1 MKKWQKTRKEEK
13 DKTVTT
19 TVVEDIVPPIIID
32 NMLVKAFLYYN
43 IDFIYLPESKDLPY
57 SLLPVPKS
65 TFHNVA
71 INEVP
76 INTVTKVT
84 KETKEKLIKFN
95 SGFKDKIV
103 SQKKRIKSF
112 SDFGYIIEGDD
123 KGIENYLID
132 EVVNELLIYTDGS
145 IIRYENFTNFKQSK
159 EKEEN
164 INKLTGKGG
173 TINSE
178 FSKLS
183 KEAFKLYNIII
194 TQINVIPLSDREK
207 LLEDSKSLNWV
218 NWMYGF
224 FLESLSGEGELY
236 KEILFYM
243 DSNFQLAKAAN
254 LVEFP
259 PKSTRDSDIITAGFL
274 MSADLASYKLLL
286 AGYLSKLTILMIA
299 FTNFLN
305 DIKTADTEE
314 LYLTQSEAI
323 KKVTAA
329 SIPGIS
335 SSKIS
340 SDDWKILITTII
352 KKVNENTNSKP
363 EWNLKAKEVS
373 SKLKLTKNKISTL
386 NVIALAG
393 KINKQEGKKYQDIYN
408 KNLKNMLIKYD

>member
-13 DKTVTT
+13 DKTLTT

-32 NMLVKAFLYYN
+32 NMLVKAFLYNN
-43 IDFIYLPESKDLPY
+43 INFIYLPESKDLPY
-57 SLLPVPKS
+57 SILPIPKS
-65 TFHNVA
+65 TFHNVP

-84 KETKEKLIKFN
+84 KETKEKLVKFN
-95 SGFKDKIV
+95 NSFKDKIV
-103 SQKKRIKSF
+103 SVNKRIKSF

-145 IIRYENFTNFKQSK
+145 VIRYENFTNFKQPK

-164 INKLTGKGG
+164 IKKLTGKGG
-173 TINSE
+173 TVDSE

-183 KEAFKLYNIII
+183 KEASKLYNIII

-207 LLEDSKSLNWV
+207 LLEDSKSLNWI

-243 DSNFQLAKAAN
+243 DSNFQLAKAAK

-274 MSADLASYKLLL
+274 MSADLASHKLLL
-286 AGYLSKLTILMIA
+286 AGYLSKLTALMIA

-305 DIKTADTEE
+305 DIKTADTED

-323 KKVTAA
+323 KKVTAVT
-329 SIPGIS
+329 IPGIS

-352 KKVNENTNSKP
+352 KKVNENANSKP

-373 SKLKLTKNKISTL
+373 SKFKLTKNKISTA
-386 NVIALAG
+386 NVISLAV